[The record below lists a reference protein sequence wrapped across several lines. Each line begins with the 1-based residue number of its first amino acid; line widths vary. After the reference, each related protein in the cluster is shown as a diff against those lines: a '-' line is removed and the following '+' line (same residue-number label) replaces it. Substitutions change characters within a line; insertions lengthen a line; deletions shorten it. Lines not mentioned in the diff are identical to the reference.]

1 MKKMKVENSW
11 RGGIKRL
18 DSKKKRVLK
27 KSREHG
33 GWVA

>member
-1 MKKMKVENSW
+1 MERS
-11 RGGIKRL
+11 IKRL
-18 DSKKKRVLK
+18 MAKGGKKRVLK